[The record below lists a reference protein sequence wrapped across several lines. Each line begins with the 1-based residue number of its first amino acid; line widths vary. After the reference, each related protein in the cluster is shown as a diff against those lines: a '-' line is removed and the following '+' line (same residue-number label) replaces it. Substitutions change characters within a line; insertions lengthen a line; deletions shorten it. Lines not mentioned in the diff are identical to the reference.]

1 MLGRILR
8 ISFVVF
14 DRVSQSGT
22 RRSHRCNSL
31 AFGVEPVQGKE
42 RASWLPIPRSIPT
55 RKACMHISMAET
67 APHIFPGDSTAVR
80 TFNCSWLLFVSHYV
94 HDQAFAMALK
104 RESFRSFTPSVWR
117 AYAVMT
123 FGSLGKSFPAY
134 SSCRRSR
141 TPRITERVMRFFC
154 TWYLQTPISLSIL
167 QARASPLCRKAKRQ
181 RHKTPRICEQGCSN
195 DQHARLSPR
204 VRVRP

>member
-1 MLGRILR
+1 M
-8 ISFVVF
+8 
-14 DRVSQSGT
+14 
-22 RRSHRCNSL
+22 
-31 AFGVEPVQGKE
+31 QGKE
-42 RASWLPIPRSIPT
+42 RASCLPIPRS
-55 RKACMHISMAET
+55 MHISIAET
-67 APHIFPGDSTAVR
+67 ASHACAGDSTAVR
-80 TFNCSWLLFVSHYV
+80 TSNCSWLPLVSHYV

-134 SSCRRSR
+134 SSCQRSR

-154 TWYLQTPISLSIL
+154 IWYLQTPISLSIL

-204 VRVRP
+204 VRARP